1 MPIFTKREED
11 FVLGQD
17 ILPGPFNSLF
27 DGIYTDLN
35 LLAVD
40 FYGSSEPTSTAYG
53 MKWHDTGETPNV
65 IRVYTSGDTDR
76 WLWMGI
82 WIGAEVNRP
91 SYPATGA
98 IWIDS
103 ENNNNLYLYSG
114 TEWIAAGIST
124 TSVVSYDNTDSGLT
138 ATDVKAAIDEIVTSI
153 NTKVNTS
160 DYEDLDVLNKVKA
173 VDGSGSGLDAD
184 LLDGQ
189 HVSDIVNSPALTGTP
204 TAPTAP
210 VGTNTTQIAT
220 TEFVNVVLDTNIY
233 ARNSL
238 PSIKGTSVAADRY
251 TWQSPAGGLV
261 VGINGTVYALTTQTE
276 IDLSN
281 AANWDTATPD
291 YTVASARAGKDFY
304 VYACEPA
311 SGNTPDIVLSASS
324 TYPSGYTADNS
335 RKISGF
341 HCVCANIGTITG
353 HPLSGFVAGDI
364 LPLSVWDLRHRPK
377 TASPEGMVWSEAAN
391 IWVDIYLQSGTGAT
405 TASAYG
411 ATITDTRT
419 WMDHVDDLSDVN
431 KRLLDDGEF
440 QKIAAGGNEET
451 NIAGSADPGTT
462 GGHNDTSGRRMVSS
476 IGCEDC
482 AGVMHQ
488 WLSDQSY
495 RYSGTTS
502 FAWVDLPGGKG
513 DIYIQGST
521 ADVKLQAGGDWG
533 VGAGCGSRCRVADGS
548 RWNAYSGA
556 GARGAA
562 EPA

>member
-1 MPIFTKREED
+1 MADPINLESARRVTITPTNAPGPQGPGAPNLMIQYSVDGETNWHETPTIDDAYFRISTDGGVTWDNPVYDRAKLAEAARDKAEQWANEAED
-11 FVLGQD
+11 VQVEAGEYSAYHWKQKAQD
-17 ILPGPFNSLF
+17 IAN
-27 DGIYTDLN
+27 LN
-35 LLAVD
+35 
-40 FYGSSEPTSTAYG
+40 
-53 MKWHDTGETPNV
+53 NV
-65 IRVYTSGDTDR
+65 
-76 WLWMGI
+76 
-82 WIGAEVNRP
+82 
-91 SYPATGA
+91 
-98 IWIDS
+98 
-103 ENNNNLYLYSG
+103 
-114 TEWIAAGIST
+114 
-124 TSVVSYDNTDSGLT
+124 
-138 ATDVKAAIDEIVTSI
+138 
-153 NTKVNTS
+153 
-160 DYEDLDVLNKVKA
+160 
-173 VDGSGSGLDAD
+173 
-184 LLDGQ
+184 
-189 HVSDIVNSPALTGTP
+189 ALTGTP

-210 VGTNTTQIAT
+210 VGTSTTQIAT

-462 GGHNDTSGRRMVSS
+462 GGHNDTAGRRMISA

-482 AGVMHQ
+482 AGVMWQ
-488 WLSDQSY
+488 WLSDQSFRSDY
-495 RYSGTTS
+495 VSG
-502 FAWVDLPGGKG
+502 WGWYDLPGAKG
-513 DIYIQGST
+513 SLYNQDGVNGR
-521 ADVKLQAGGDWG
+521 ADVKLRAGGDWDG
-533 VGAGCGSRCRVADGS
+533 GAGCGSRCRHAS
-548 RWNAYSGA
+548 SYRWHTPSDC

-562 EPA
+562 EPV